1 MENFLNQKGNKNK
14 KEGKTDERERDKMKT
29 NLKHIILSKLNER
42 KAIMDK
48 ELINSLKKD
57 NYDFSLKELN
67 FALLE
72 LEIGG
77 LILTRWSGK
86 DKRRIELIE
95 KEKKEEG

>member
-1 MENFLNQKGNKNK
+1 M
-14 KEGKTDERERDKMKT
+14 RT

-42 KAIMDK
+42 NAIIDK

-57 NYDFSLKELN
+57 NYDFSPRELN

-86 DKRRIELIE
+86 DKRRIEKIE